1 MLLPFELVGKIIG
14 YTLDP
19 SQRPY
24 LDDIRTMQS
33 ILPRGIKAALVHLRE
48 LQPCVMPTVTTP
60 SNHLLCTRIAGI
72 YVNLALIFAAT
83 TLLVSAKV
91 LLLYLV
97 SHCWQI

>member
-48 LQPCVMPTVTTP
+48 LRALRHAYSDYPIKPFALYEDCW
-60 SNHLLCTRIAGI
+60 HLC
-72 YVNLALIFAAT
+72 
-83 TLLVSAKV
+83 
-91 LLLYLV
+91 
-97 SHCWQI
+97 